1 MTITGRESRQAK
13 EARSK
18 MNVLLATALALSGVQ
33 SPIGSQMRDSPNVVI
48 SVIHQ
53 QKFRNSGH
61 HPWNNRRVTFRLTN
75 RSDTPAIVYGL
86 KVNSGFYPAGY
97 MLEREISGG
106 KWRYPTGGTS
116 DPGLQAIPELERDR
130 YTLAPGMTIDFQ
142 AEMSFTEVGRH
153 FKRTAYIT
161 LSGTEVSNEIASK
174 EFVLK

>member
-18 MNVLLATALALSGVQ
+18 MNALLATALALSCVQ
-33 SPIGSQMRDSPNVVI
+33 SPIAPQMRDSASVSI

-53 QKFRNSGH
+53 QKFRNPGH

-75 RSDTPAIVYGL
+75 KSNTPAIVYGL
-86 KVNSGFYPAGY
+86 KVDSAFYPTGY
-97 MLEREISGG
+97 MLERETGGG

-116 DPGLQAIPELERDR
+116 DPGLQAIPELEMDR
-130 YTLAPGMTIDFQ
+130 YTLAPGMAIDFQ
-142 AEMSFTEVGRH
+142 AEMSFLEVGRH
-153 FKRTAYIT
+153 FKRTVYIT
-161 LSGTEVSNEIASK
+161 LGATEVPREIASE